1 MTRIGTWLL
10 ASARLPAAKMAGMD
24 VEQMQEYCLAKP
36 GAWADNPWGHEHP
49 VIKVGEDDDAKIFA
63 FLGSSGV
70 GLKCGPSRDAADEW
84 LEHYPG
90 DVKVM
95 AYIGRSGWND
105 LSFRGQI
112 PEDELLEAVDDSYQL
127 VVTRD
132 PEEAPAE
139 GLGRPASHSRRGRG
153 RVLTVSPRRA
163 RSALVRLALR
173 PTRRATTSAT

>member
-1 MTRIGTWLL
+1 MW
-10 ASARLPAAKMAGMD
+10 GMD

-49 VIKVGEDDDAKIFA
+49 VIKVGEDADAKIFA
-63 FLGSSGV
+63 FLGSAGV
-70 GLKCGPSRDAADEW
+70 GLKCGPSRESADEW

-105 LSFRGQI
+105 LSLRGAI

-127 VVTRD
+127 VVAGFPKKRRPKGWD
-132 PEEAPAE
+132 APPAAE
-139 GLGRPASHSRRGRG
+139 GQDESS
-153 RVLTVSPRRA
+153 
-163 RSALVRLALR
+163 
-173 PTRRATTSAT
+173 